1 MIDCNFEMEIPFWM
15 KNNIVSEIEE
25 YIRNFNGKFH
35 YVEKGGLIT
44 KKIKFFIRIEDRY
57 YDNILYMC
65 NQLMKYVN
73 SQV

>member
-1 MIDCNFEMEIPFWM
+1 MIDCNFEMEMPFWM

-25 YIRNFNGKFH
+25 YVLNFNGKFH

-44 KKIKFFIRIEDRY
+44 KKIKFFIRVENKY
-57 YDNILYMC
+57 YNNILYMC
-65 NQLMKYVN
+65 KQLMEYVN

>member
-1 MIDCNFEMEIPFWM
+1 MIDCNFEMEMPFWM

-35 YVEKGGLIT
+35 YVEKGGLIN
-44 KKIKFFIRIEDRY
+44 KKIKFFISVENKY
-57 YDNILYMC
+57 YNDILYMC
-65 NQLMKYVN
+65 KQLMEYVN